1 MTQIDRTRRDAS
13 NCSSLVKYGQ
23 YMDDIGRNY
32 KIEEVKSDPS
42 GIRSD
47 RKMILKIELVQKHLR
62 KKNALRVPPAVTWL
76 TVYRWLEVS
85 GRPV

>member
-1 MTQIDRTRRDAS
+1 MTQIDRARRDAS
-13 NCSSLVKYGQ
+13 NGPGPVKYGQ
-23 YMDDIGRNY
+23 HMDEIERNY

-47 RKMILKIELVQKHLR
+47 RKMIIKIEFVQKSLR

-76 TVYRWLEVS
+76 TVYRWLEVY
-85 GRPV
+85 